1 MSKQCAK
8 CGGKI
13 GLTSYKIKDKQI
25 VCGDCMKKAGYGM
38 TTPYKIIRSLNLED
52 LDKDPSEKRKLNI
65 SDHTAH
71 NNHDIGNDRMRTT
84 EEMVEFCL
92 KYGYGKGMTK
102 KWTTHHFNLISD
114 QLNSDEYVIFCFVG
128 LHNYISSTK
137 HDNNYAYALTNKRLI
152 VAQQKMIGN
161 NVQSIILDNLNNISK
176 KRGML
181 LGTLTIDTLGK
192 VLNVAVDKD
201 TVDRIS
207 DSLNEIIYN
216 LKRRNI
222 SATNSNTSTIS
233 SASEIRKYKEL
244 LDDGIITEEEFNK
257 KKQELLD
264 L

>member
-8 CGGKI
+8 CGSKI

-25 VCGDCMKKAGYGM
+25 ICGNCIKKAGYGM
-38 TTPYKIIRSLNLED
+38 TTPYKIIRSLYLED
-52 LDKDPSEKRKLNI
+52 LDKEPSEKRND
-65 SDHTAH
+65 SNYTVQS
-71 NNHDIGNDRMRTT
+71 NYNVGNDRMRNA
-84 EEMVEFCL
+84 EDMVNFCL

-114 QLNSDEYVIFCFVG
+114 QLSNDEYAIFCFVG

-161 NVQSIILDNLNNISK
+161 NVQSIVLDNLNNISK
-176 KRGML
+176 KRGIL

-192 VLNVAVDKD
+192 TLNVAVDKD

-207 DSLNEIIYN
+207 DSMNEIIYN
-216 LKRRNI
+216 LKRMNI
-222 SATNSNTSTIS
+222 STTNSNTQAVS

-264 L
+264 I

>member
-1 MSKQCAK
+1 
-8 CGGKI
+8 
-13 GLTSYKIKDKQI
+13 
-25 VCGDCMKKAGYGM
+25 
-38 TTPYKIIRSLNLED
+38 
-52 LDKDPSEKRKLNI
+52 
-65 SDHTAH
+65 
-71 NNHDIGNDRMRTT
+71 
-84 EEMVEFCL
+84 
-92 KYGYGKGMTK
+92 
-102 KWTTHHFNLISD
+102 
-114 QLNSDEYVIFCFVG
+114 
-128 LHNYISSTK
+128 
-137 HDNNYAYALTNKRLI
+137 
-152 VAQQKMIGN
+152 MIGN

>member
-1 MSKQCAK
+1 
-8 CGGKI
+8 
-13 GLTSYKIKDKQI
+13 
-25 VCGDCMKKAGYGM
+25 
-38 TTPYKIIRSLNLED
+38 
-52 LDKDPSEKRKLNI
+52 
-65 SDHTAH
+65 
-71 NNHDIGNDRMRTT
+71 
-84 EEMVEFCL
+84 
-92 KYGYGKGMTK
+92 MTK

-176 KRGML
+176 KRGIL

-257 KKQELLD
+257 KKQELLEI
-264 L
+264 